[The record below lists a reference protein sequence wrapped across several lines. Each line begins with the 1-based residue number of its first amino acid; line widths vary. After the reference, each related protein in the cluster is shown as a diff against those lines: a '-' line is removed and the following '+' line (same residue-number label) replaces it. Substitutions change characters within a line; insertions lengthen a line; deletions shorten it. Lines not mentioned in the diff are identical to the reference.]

1 MPCPA
6 GITSGWRPFWS
17 RSARG
22 IKAGQPAFLRLGL
35 ELTGKPGDGL
45 FFVNTDA
52 RGQPEPAMW
61 HAGLPVTRG
70 RKLMLSKWIRD
81 KPLDLAGPPGRPF

>member
-1 MPCPA
+1 
-6 GITSGWRPFWS
+6 
-17 RSARG
+17 
-22 IKAGQPAFLRLGL
+22 
-35 ELTGKPGDGL
+35 
-45 FFVNTDA
+45 
-52 RGQPEPAMW
+52 MW